1 MGLTVENYLV
11 QKVNSTKVTEVSCTA
26 FYNGI
31 IQFSF
36 WKFTFEFPNNTSNK
50 MKCGKKEIIAHMTS
64 SFYILTVLRNYS
76 SINMEAP
83 YLSETILRSLELIV
97 RALVTNHLTIRLYTL
112 CIYLTNNNS
121 TFQSNV
127 LQ

>member
-1 MGLTVENYLV
+1 
-11 QKVNSTKVTEVSCTA
+11 
-26 FYNGI
+26 
-31 IQFSF
+31 
-36 WKFTFEFPNNTSNK
+36 
-50 MKCGKKEIIAHMTS
+50 MKCGKKEIIAHMIS